1 MRAPSL
7 KRIIIIT
14 VCLILSYP
22 AALFAADT
30 YEELNARIKDASLV
44 IQEFSKSPDVSAP
57 KDLLKNAAAVAVFP
71 SVYKG
76 AFIIGA
82 QYGQGVVCSYNKQTG
97 QWSAPAFFGIGGGS
111 VGFQIGGEAVDLIL
125 VITNQRGLQSL
136 LKGKTTLGADVSVA
150 AGPVG
155 REARAETDVLLKAE
169 ILSYSRAKGFFA
181 GISLKGAVISA
192 NNEANNVFYGKP
204 LFAQEILLEQRVGPK
219 GAGIDLINALE
230 HFSGK

>member
-1 MRAPSL
+1 MRSKNAS
-7 KRIIIIT
+7 KAVIFAI
-14 VCLILSYP
+14 CLILLFPSV
-22 AALFAADT
+22 LFAIT
-30 YEELNARIKDASLV
+30 YEDLDTRIKDAALV
-44 IQEFSKSPDVSAP
+44 IKEFRNSPDVQAP

-82 QYGQGVVCSYNKQTG
+82 QYGQGVVCSYDKKTG
-97 QWSAPAFFGIGGGS
+97 QWSAPAFFAIGGGS
-111 VGFQIGGEAVDLIL
+111 VGFQIGGEAIDLIL
-125 VITNQRGLQSL
+125 VINNERGLQSL

-181 GISLKGAVISA
+181 GISLKGAVITS
-192 NNEANNVFYGKP
+192 NNEANDVFYGKP
-204 LFAQEILLEQRVGPK
+204 LFAQEILIEQRVAPK
-219 GAGIDLINALE
+219 GAGIELINALE
-230 HFSGK
+230 HFADK